1 MRPVLEPG
9 ADEEGIADAL
19 RALCRTSLGDRVDA
33 SDDFPFSFWQDLA
46 GFGFFALAAEDG
58 FGGAVDLYAAAQ
70 VLGAFGAPG
79 PLADAIFAAQLALP
93 ERDALLAG
101 SEIAVLCRPPH
112 IPWGRAA
119 TILLVDEGV
128 AVRRVRL
135 TGDAAERR
143 TLAGDIW
150 LQGRLETAGMVP
162 GRDRAAHLR
171 DIFLSG
177 YLRGALGRL
186 VEEASAYVASRRQ
199 FGKALSQFQGVS
211 FPLAEA
217 GVLLRAMTALGRQ
230 AAFSA
235 DHGPAP
241 HARVVAARLSAAKAV
256 SRIVPAV
263 HQVYGA
269 IGVTRDGPVFHLS
282 RRLRQLVN
290 LYDAGAP
297 GVPSNADQEAG
308 GA

>member
-9 ADEEGIADAL
+9 SDEEGIADAL
-19 RALCRTSLGDRVDA
+19 RALCRASLGDRVDA

-79 PLADAIFAAQLALP
+79 PLADAIFAAQHPLP
-93 ERDALLAG
+93 ERGALLAG
-101 SEIAVLCRPPH
+101 SEIAVLCRPPY
-112 IPWGRAA
+112 IPWGKAA
-119 TILLVDEGV
+119 TILLLDEGA

-135 TGDAAERR
+135 VGDAAEQR

-150 LQGRLETAGMVP
+150 LKGELEATDKVP
-162 GRDRAAHLR
+162 GCERAAHLR

-186 VEEASAYVASRRQ
+186 VEEVSAYVSSRRQ

-230 AAFSA
+230 AAFAA

-241 HARVVAARLSAAKAV
+241 HAHAVAARLSAMKAV
-256 SRIVPAV
+256 NRIVPAV

-290 LYDAGAP
+290 LYGAGAP
-297 GVPSNADQEAG
+297 GARLNAHQEAE

>member
-1 MRPVLEPG
+1 MRPILEPG
-9 ADEEGIADAL
+9 TDEEGIADAL
-19 RALCRTSLGDRVDA
+19 RALCRSSLGDRADA
-33 SDDFPFSFWQDLA
+33 SGDFPWSFWRDLA

-58 FGGAVDLYAAAQ
+58 FGGAVDLHGAAQ

-79 PLADAIFAAQLALP
+79 PLADAIFAAQHGIP

-101 SEIAVLCRPPH
+101 SEIAVLCRPPYV
-112 IPWGRAA
+112 PWGKAA
-119 TILLVDEGV
+119 TILLLEER
-128 AVRRVRL
+128 ATVRRVRL
-135 TGDAAERR
+135 IGGSAEQR

-150 LQGRLETAGMVP
+150 LKGELETFGDVP
-162 GRDRAAHLR
+162 HCDRAAHLR

-177 YLRGALGRL
+177 YIRGALGRL
-186 VEEASAYVASRRQ
+186 VEEASAYVSSRRQ
-199 FGKALSQFQGVS
+199 FGKALSQFQAVS

-235 DHGPAP
+235 DHGAASHT
-241 HARVVAARLSAAKAV
+241 HATAARLSAVKAAN
-256 SRIVPAV
+256 RIVPVV

-282 RRLRQLVN
+282 RRVRQMVN
-290 LYDAGAP
+290 LYGAGAP
-297 GVPSNADQEAG
+297 GAPLNARQEAE
-308 GA
+308 AA